1 MNKSKL
7 RQEMLEKRK
16 NFSNTYIDSSNLIIT
31 SKVIEFIKENNFK
44 NICIYLS
51 TKYEVETRK
60 IIDYC
65 FLNNIKVFVPRVLE
79 NNDMEMIRYLD
90 HNHNNLNKFN
100 IQEPISDEIIEIN
113 ELDCIF
119 TPLVGFDKNLNRI
132 GMGKGFYDKFFNL
145 NKNNYLKVGL
155 SFDEQLIGDYILKE
169 QHDVKLD
176 TIITEKFIY
185 N

>member
-1 MNKSKL
+1 MNKLQL
-7 RQEMLEKRK
+7 RKIMLEKRK
-16 NFSNTYIDSSNLIIT
+16 NFSNTYMNSSNLIIT
-31 SKVIEFIKENNFK
+31 NKVIEFIKNHNFK

-79 NNDMEMIRYLD
+79 NNDMKMIRYLD
-90 HNHNNLNKFN
+90 HNHNSLNKFN
-100 IQEPISDEIIEIN
+100 IYEPSNDQTINSSDI
-113 ELDCIF
+113 DCIF
-119 TPLVGFDKNLNRI
+119 TPLVAFDKNLNRI

-155 SFDEQLIGDYILKE
+155 SFDQQLISDDILKDD
-169 QHDVKLD
+169 HDVKLD
-176 TIITEKFIY
+176 IIITEKSIY